1 MYNYFSCTSI
11 QGQISRYIIFF
22 RVMITILKKCFSMD
36 VQYDVT
42 WRWHDRVRI
51 ARASSD
57 YVKVKAKQRLE
68 DRGTMDKVKKRLFAL
83 SRCTN
88 QDIGNHIVLRIKSL
102 VKVNWSHDWT
112 HMWWNCSSHMLNVC
126 LLEETRQRWLQP
138 LMKRYWE
145 GMTYQYIEY
154 SIG

>member
-1 MYNYFSCTSI
+1 
-11 QGQISRYIIFF
+11 
-22 RVMITILKKCFSMD
+22 
-36 VQYDVT
+36 
-42 WRWHDRVRI
+42 VRI

-102 VKVNWSHDWT
+102 VKVN
-112 HMWWNCSSHMLNVC
+112 
-126 LLEETRQRWLQP
+126 
-138 LMKRYWE
+138 
-145 GMTYQYIEY
+145 
-154 SIG
+154 